1 MRAVMSA
8 IRIATLLPVTI
19 DVDMCAK
26 RLDTLMWRSVVSVL
40 GWIVVGIV
48 PLVSFDAGGGQTAVE
63 VLRYIVFRGLD
74 RDAWYVISAA
84 SMIADALS
92 ASAVLFG
99 LVLHTMG
106 LVSRDPRLSVC
117 GGGLIL
123 VGLLIMVVATLP
135 VAAFSLFGLVVLP
148 HVGWW
153 LTLSYT
159 AFTLW
164 LLRQGSSQ
172 SMSGLL

>member
-1 MRAVMSA
+1 MRSVLSA
-8 IRIATLLPVTI
+8 IRIATLLPTTT
-19 DVDMCAK
+19 DVGMHAK
-26 RLDTLMWRSVVSVL
+26 RLDTLMWRSAVSVL
-40 GWIVVGIV
+40 GWIVVGIA

-74 RDAWYVISAA
+74 RDAWYVISAS
-84 SMIADALS
+84 SMIAGALS
-92 ASAVLFG
+92 AAAVLFG

-106 LVSRDPRLSVC
+106 LVSRDQRLSAC
-117 GGGLIL
+117 GGGMVI

-135 VAAFSLFGLVVLP
+135 VASFSLFGLVVLP

-164 LLRQGSSQ
+164 VSRQWSSQ

>member
-84 SMIADALS
+84 SMIAGALS

-106 LVSRDPRLSVC
+106 LVSRDPSYRS
-117 GGGLIL
+117 
-123 VGLLIMVVATLP
+123 VVA
-135 VAAFSLFGLVVLP
+135 A
-148 HVGWW
+148 
-153 LTLSYT
+153 
-159 AFTLW
+159 
-164 LLRQGSSQ
+164 
-172 SMSGLL
+172 